1 MTLITINIKLP
12 INSVII
18 IEIIHEYRGYWHWYI
33 RMWGNPIDGVSNPFM
48 VIYRDG
54 KIVGFTTLT

>member
-1 MTLITINIKLP
+1 MVTIIMIFATINDTDTINIKLP

-33 RMWGNPIDGVSNPFM
+33 RMWAIQ
-48 VIYRDG
+48 
-54 KIVGFTTLT
+54 